1 MAQGKHFLGQKK
13 LKSKLLLQFGVVVA
27 FTLLLV
33 LIVLFSYK
41 QISKANSANAV
52 IQDLHLKINE
62 LQKETTLFV
71 QMDLN
76 NDSLYEFGKTFH
88 LALFNDKKM
97 QVGAELDT
105 LVAEPVMRQLGF
117 SDSLKVIQ
125 TALDTFSDAF
135 TALALKYK
143 QRGVKDWGL
152 QGELNRELQAM
163 EGGTGTMDKDYVLQL
178 RRQVETFHGRKDP
191 HLLALID
198 FTANDFRTNTTDK
211 NLPEAIARFLSA
223 FHQYLNV
230 ETQIGLN
237 QNQGLRGKMNGVFNQ
252 VEPVVER
259 LNKRSKE
266 YVDEVILRSIYIVLA
281 FFVLQLVLVLVF
293 ANVFSNAIVSSIHLI
308 KNGIQLLSEGVFPD
322 KIVVQEENEVG
333 EISEGFNNIVD
344 RMRVA
349 SAFAVEIG
357 NGQLDVHYDNNFNN
371 DVLAQALTRMHEKLL
386 EVREENE
393 KRNWVSAGLNAFS
406 AVLRQT
412 DDASVF
418 YEKCLKQVIKY
429 LHANQGY
436 LYIMQDD
443 EGLFDTEPAMELMA
457 VYAYGKPRYL
467 EEKKLVR
474 YQEGLIGQ
482 AWFDKEPLFFTA
494 IPEDYVKIT
503 SGIGE
508 ALPRNIYI
516 CPMIFNDKV
525 LGAIEIASFEVL
537 QPHEREYVN
546 KVMEDL
552 GSIVSNLK
560 VSQRTKFLL
569 EQSHQQS

>member
-178 RRQVETFHGRKDP
+178 RRQVETFD
-191 HLLALID
+191 
-198 FTANDFRTNTTDK
+198 
-211 NLPEAIARFLSA
+211 
-223 FHQYLNV
+223 
-230 ETQIGLN
+230 
-237 QNQGLRGKMNGVFNQ
+237 
-252 VEPVVER
+252 
-259 LNKRSKE
+259 
-266 YVDEVILRSIYIVLA
+266 
-281 FFVLQLVLVLVF
+281 
-293 ANVFSNAIVSSIHLI
+293 
-308 KNGIQLLSEGVFPD
+308 
-322 KIVVQEENEVG
+322 
-333 EISEGFNNIVD
+333 
-344 RMRVA
+344 
-349 SAFAVEIG
+349 
-357 NGQLDVHYDNNFNN
+357 
-371 DVLAQALTRMHEKLL
+371 
-386 EVREENE
+386 
-393 KRNWVSAGLNAFS
+393 
-406 AVLRQT
+406 
-412 DDASVF
+412 
-418 YEKCLKQVIKY
+418 
-429 LHANQGY
+429 
-436 LYIMQDD
+436 
-443 EGLFDTEPAMELMA
+443 
-457 VYAYGKPRYL
+457 
-467 EEKKLVR
+467 
-474 YQEGLIGQ
+474 
-482 AWFDKEPLFFTA
+482 
-494 IPEDYVKIT
+494 
-503 SGIGE
+503 
-508 ALPRNIYI
+508 
-516 CPMIFNDKV
+516 
-525 LGAIEIASFEVL
+525 
-537 QPHEREYVN
+537 
-546 KVMEDL
+546 
-552 GSIVSNLK
+552 
-560 VSQRTKFLL
+560 
-569 EQSHQQS
+569 